1 MEHDLY
7 VYLYSLCVPILSI
20 CTYALYVYLYSLC
33 VPILSMCTYTYV
45 YLYSLCVPILSMYTY
60 TLYVYLYC
68 RCVPIIR
75 SLWNLPEWDEWPI
88 IIRFEYD
95 KMIVLFIFL
104 VQEKSCIIVSLSLSA
119 LSVKRTIQ

>member
-1 MEHDLY
+1 MCTYTLYVYLYSLCIPILSMCTYTLY
-7 VYLYSLCVPILSI
+7 VYLYSLCVPILM
-20 CTYALYVYLYSLC
+20 CTYTLYVYLY
-33 VPILSMCTYTYV
+33 
-45 YLYSLCVPILSMYTY
+45 LCVPILSMYAY

-68 RCVPIIR
+68 RCVSIIR

-104 VQEKSCIIVSLSLSA
+104 VQEKSWIIVSLSLSA